1 MIELPPQN
9 VAAFADPPDFE
20 EWKKRV
26 RSASDEELKH
36 LQIGAHAGLRGEFPN
51 QRWSPYIG
59 VVEEEMRHRGIKP

>member
-9 VAAFADPPDFE
+9 VAAVTEPPDFE

-26 RSASDEELKH
+26 RLASDEELKR
-36 LQIGAHAGLRGEFPN
+36 LQLGAHAGLRGDFPN

-59 VVEEEMRHRGIKP
+59 VVESEMRNRGIKP